1 MKNNR
6 IILSV
11 GILLVLVCVCL
22 SAIVVVGGGAYLL
35 GKDQIAGLFPSATLV
50 PAPSTPTTLPTVA
63 AAIPTPVG
71 TPTSGVETPQAAGII
86 PPEVAAQLDT
96 IQGQVSRIRGLAQP
110 DSISISVLTTEQL
123 RQKVEN
129 DFLVDYTEADVE
141 DDVRVLSA
149 FGLLEPDYDL
159 YNLYLE
165 LYTEQIAGYYDI
177 DKDEMYV
184 VQDEAFAGP
193 QRSTYAHEFT
203 HALQNS
209 AHDVRKTLNY
219 TEEACEV
226 DSEHCAAI
234 QALIEGDASLTEQS
248 WLYLYATD
256 EDRQEIEDYYATTDL
271 SVYDSAPAF
280 LQEDFLFPYSQ
291 GVDFV
296 LTLFEEGGF
305 ERIDQAYSNP
315 PVSTEQILH
324 PERYPN
330 DDPVAVELP
339 SLSELLGRD
348 LRELDRGVM
357 GEWYTYLI
365 LARGSDK
372 VSRIKDSQAAAA
384 AEGWGGDSYAVSW
397 DEEAQMPVTVLLTI
411 WDTTEDAAE
420 FYNTFKNF
428 GDIRYGPSTTSAG
441 GLSWDAGNE
450 GSVSLLRSGDRTL
463 WVTAPTPSDAS
474 LIIQSL
480 SAESIL
486 GVR

>member
-11 GILLVLVCVCL
+11 GILLVLMCVCL
-22 SAIVVVGGGAYLL
+22 AAIVVVGGGAYIL
-35 GKDQIAGLFPSATLV
+35 GKDQLASLFPSATLA
-50 PAPSTPTTLPTVA
+50 PAPSTPTPLPTVA

-71 TPTSGVETPQAAGII
+71 TPTPGVGTPQAAATI
-86 PPEVAAQLDT
+86 PPEVANQLED
-96 IQGQVSRIRGLAQP
+96 IQGQVSRIRGLEQP
-110 DSISISVLTTEQL
+110 DSISIAMLTSEQL
-123 RQKVEN
+123 RRKVED
-129 DFLVDYTEADVE
+129 DFLADYNEADVE

-149 FGLLEPDYDL
+149 FGLLESDYDL

-203 HALQNS
+203 HALQNFT
-209 AHDVRKTLNY
+209 HDVRESLNY
-219 TEEACEV
+219 NEDNCKV
-226 DSEHCAAI
+226 DSERCAAI

-256 EDRQEIEDYYATTDL
+256 DDRQEIEDYYASADL

-296 LTLFEEGGF
+296 LTLFEDGGF
-305 ERIDQAYSNP
+305 ERIDQAYIDP

-324 PERYPN
+324 PERYPD
-330 DDPVAVELP
+330 DDPIVVELQD
-339 SLSELLGRD
+339 LTEVLGRD

-357 GEWYTYLI
+357 GEWYSYLI
-365 LARGSDK
+365 LARGS
-372 VSRIKDSQAAAA
+372 SESFRIKDSQAAAA
-384 AEGWGGDSYAVSW
+384 AAGWGGDAYAVYW
-397 DEEAQMPVTVLLTI
+397 DEDTGMPVTVLQTI
-411 WDTTEDAAE
+411 WDTAGDASE
-420 FYNTFKNF
+420 FFDTVKMY
-428 GDIRYGPSTTSAG
+428 GDRRWGPSTASAG
-441 GLSWDAGNE
+441 GFGWDAGGE
-450 GSVSLLRSGDRTL
+450 GAVRLLLSGDQTI
-463 WVTAPTPSDAS
+463 WVTAPSVSDAN
-474 LIIQSL
+474 LLIQSI
-480 SAESIL
+480 SAEGIL